1 MTTYYPMRDS
11 RHNDG
16 LGPRLIV
23 SSTEEGSLVRREA
36 QLNPIDVG
44 GFNQDEDEVP
54 ESFLD
59 ELLLLFVRSPCAGGD
74 RFRPLLPFFISSLH
88 GASGRRTTP
97 AGSHATIE
105 AIEDLNP
112 FSLQIEASRRESF
125 EPKAS
130 P

>member
-1 MTTYYPMRDS
+1 MTIYYPMQDS

-23 SSTEEGSLVRREA
+23 SYTEEGSLVRREA

-59 ELLLLFVRSPCAGGD
+59 EFLLFFVLGCHLNEGGILFFCTLPC
-74 RFRPLLPFFISSLH
+74 SLMH
-88 GASGRRTTP
+88 RWNN
-97 AGSHATIE
+97 
-105 AIEDLNP
+105 L
-112 FSLQIEASRRESF
+112 
-125 EPKAS
+125 
-130 P
+130 